1 MKKMSISDKDTSRE
15 NLTKRPTYE
24 DTREE
29 PNRSA
34 RVQPNT
40 GSARLRDKTDD
51 DIRSVTSAGR
61 RERDR
66 HTVGDDDVRSTTT
79 SGGRNRDRH
88 AR

>member
-1 MKKMSISDKDTSRE
+1 MSISDKDTSRE

-29 PNRSA
+29 PNRGA

-51 DIRSVTSAGR
+51 DIRSVTSSGR
-61 RERDR
+61 RERER
-66 HTVGDDDVRSTTT
+66 HAVGDDDVRSTTAT
-79 SGGRNRDRH
+79 QGGRNRDRH
-88 AR
+88 GR